1 MKKIDKRGK
10 LQEQPFIFKEAAYG
24 KVFIY
29 WHGRQVTILKDGMA
43 ERFLQ
48 GLTDE
53 NAQLRMARVTG
64 NFKRGN
70 ERKGEQT

>member
-1 MKKIDKRGK
+1 MKKIDRRGK
-10 LQEQPFIFKEAAYG
+10 LQEIPFTFKETADG

-29 WHGRQVTILKDGMA
+29 WHGRQVKALKNGTA
-43 ERFLQ
+43 EKFLQ

-70 ERKGEQT
+70 E

>member
-1 MKKIDKRGK
+1 MKKIDRRGK
-10 LQEQPFIFKEAAYG
+10 LQENPFTFKETADG

-29 WHGRQVTILKDGMA
+29 WHGRLVKTLKNGTA
-43 ERFLQ
+43 EKFLQ

-70 ERKGEQT
+70 E

>member
-1 MKKIDKRGK
+1 MKKIDRRGK
-10 LQEQPFIFKEAAYG
+10 LQENPFTFKETADG

-29 WHGRQVTILKDGMA
+29 WHGRLVKTLKNGVA
-43 ERFLQ
+43 EKFLQ

-70 ERKGEQT
+70 E

>member
-1 MKKIDKRGK
+1 MKKIDRHGK
-10 LQEQPFIFKEAAYG
+10 LQENPFTFKETADG

-29 WHGRQVTILKDGMA
+29 WHGRQVKTLKNGAA
-43 ERFLQ
+43 EKFLQ

-70 ERKGEQT
+70 E

>member
-10 LQEQPFIFKEAAYG
+10 LQEQPFTFKATADG

-29 WHGRQVTILKDGMA
+29 WHGRQVVILKDGYA
-43 ERFLQ
+43 ERFLR

>member
-1 MKKIDKRGK
+1 MKKIDKRGR
-10 LQEQPFIFKEAAYG
+10 LQEQPFTFRETTDG

-29 WHGRQVTILKDGMA
+29 WHGRQVMILKDGHA
-43 ERFLQ
+43 ERFLR

-70 ERKGEQT
+70 ERRGDQA

>member
-1 MKKIDKRGK
+1 MKKIDRHGK
-10 LQEQPFIFKEAAYG
+10 LQENPFTFKETADG

-29 WHGRQVTILKDGMA
+29 WHGRQVKALKNGAA
-43 ERFLQ
+43 EKFLQ

-70 ERKGEQT
+70 E